1 MISGFCYKTA
11 MGDITI
17 IENGEAII
25 EVDFGN
31 NLNRETEIKETKLI
45 RKAKEQLD
53 EYFNGERKEF
63 TLPLEPKG
71 TDFQRKVWQTLIN
84 ISYGRTKTYKEIAAE
99 VGNEK
104 ACRAVGMANNKNP
117 IAIIIPCH
125 RVIGS
130 NNKLIGYAGGLELKE
145 RLLNLEKNNS

>member
-84 ISYGRTKTYKEIAAE
+84 
-99 VGNEK
+99 
-104 ACRAVGMANNKNP
+104 
-117 IAIIIPCH
+117 
-125 RVIGS
+125 
-130 NNKLIGYAGGLELKE
+130 
-145 RLLNLEKNNS
+145 